1 MAAIIRHWGGV
12 RFDCRVKIEWA
23 NVARPPLPPS
33 TPINDRSSFLAA
45 FILHGPI
52 NTGPPQGEGETRPRI
67 IGVLKI
73 LFHHLFNRQAKVSLS
88 NSILR
93 SQFPTAC
100 IIEALPPKLG
110 YRIDEGRR
118 VEDRLYGDGWGGA
131 RPNKRMKYVYMC
143 IGGRERKRGVSFD
156 CCPVSKVRFFFHWR
170 KKKIGFHENF
180 TRIPLL
186 AVDLI
191 LMRKGNR
198 WTERF
203 IRGGWNLQRLY
214 IRGGVSEEFPVA

>member
-12 RFDCRVKIEWA
+12 RFDCRVKIE
-23 NVARPPLPPS
+23 RGSLPLPPS

-131 RPNKRMKYVYMC
+131 RPDKRMKYVYMC
-143 IGGRERKRGVSFD
+143 IGGREREESASIVVPFRKCVSSSIGEKKRSV
-156 CCPVSKVRFFFHWR
+156 
-170 KKKIGFHENF
+170 F
-180 TRIPLL
+180 TRISREFLFS
-186 AVDLI
+186 
-191 LMRKGNR
+191 R
-198 WTERF
+198 W
-203 IRGGWNLQRLY
+203 I
-214 IRGGVSEEFPVA
+214 

>member
-12 RFDCRVKIEWA
+12 RFDCRVKIERA

-118 VEDRLYGDGWGGA
+118 VEDQLYDDGWGGA
-131 RPNKRMKYVYMC
+131 RPDKRMKYVYMC
-143 IGGRERKRGVSFD
+143 IGEREREESASIVVPFRKCVSSSIGEKKRSV
-156 CCPVSKVRFFFHWR
+156 
-170 KKKIGFHENF
+170 F
-180 TRIPLL
+180 TRISREFLFS
-186 AVDLI
+186 
-191 LMRKGNR
+191 R
-198 WTERF
+198 W
-203 IRGGWNLQRLY
+203 I
-214 IRGGVSEEFPVA
+214 